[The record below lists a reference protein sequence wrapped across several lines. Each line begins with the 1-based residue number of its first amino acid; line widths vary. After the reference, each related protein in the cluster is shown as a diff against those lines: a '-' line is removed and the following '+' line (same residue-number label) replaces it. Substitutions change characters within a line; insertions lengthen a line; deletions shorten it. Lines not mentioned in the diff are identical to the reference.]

1 MKSSLKNGKGGG
13 GGCHSHAATGAPV
26 VSLSPPAC
34 LTAVKTPQHPFTH
47 VQMPPTDVKLTFG
60 WEGGGEEEVEVWGRQ
75 ERKVISGAK
84 QGGQVSRTQQRR
96 EESGKCLCVC
106 DHRSLRGKVLISGPD
121 FSSPRRE
128 PEWLTHPAAAHYF
141 CAKGCRVNTGG

>member
-1 MKSSLKNGKGGG
+1 MRVSLSVFVHLCADSPPLWNEIKSEKWEGGGG

-60 WEGGGEEEVEVWGRQ
+60 GGGEK
-75 ERKVISGAK
+75 RKWRCGED
-84 QGGQVSRTQQRR
+84 R
-96 EESGKCLCVC
+96 
-106 DHRSLRGKVLISGPD
+106 RGKLFQGQSKEGKLAEHSKEGKRVENASVCVITGASEEKSLSQAQTSAHRGGNLSG
-121 FSSPRRE
+121 
-128 PEWLTHPAAAHYF
+128 
-141 CAKGCRVNTGG
+141 